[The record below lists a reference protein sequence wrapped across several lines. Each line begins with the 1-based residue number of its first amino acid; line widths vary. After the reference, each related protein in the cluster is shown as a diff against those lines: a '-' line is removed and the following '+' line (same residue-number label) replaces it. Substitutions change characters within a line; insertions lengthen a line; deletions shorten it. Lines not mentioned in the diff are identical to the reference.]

1 MTASKFLR
9 QTMND
14 NATIHVMCRYYVLIL
29 ITWPPDE
36 CTLLFCSIIEKI
48 VVGGLHLLLDDVQK
62 IINKR
67 DRVYFLFKKFFS
79 QRIFSRSCYLL
90 FRTHEILIR
99 VQVLCYLTLLST
111 YFFFQSWIYR
121 VTNLTYHCL
130 RKSNNYEH
138 GLQPQISS
146 LNQ

>member
-1 MTASKFLR
+1 MQQFTLDTTYIF
-9 QTMND
+9 
-14 NATIHVMCRYYVLIL
+14 IFVLIL

-67 DRVYFLFKKFFS
+67 DRAYFLFKKNFFP
-79 QRIFSRSCYLL
+79 QRIFNRSCCLQ
-90 FRTHEILIR
+90 FRTLEILIR

-111 YFFFQSWIYR
+111 YIFFQSWIFR
-121 VTNLTYHCL
+121 VTNLTYHYL
-130 RKSNNYEH
+130 RKSNNYEP